1 MVFLATD
8 GKIGYTYGATP
19 SNAASPIAAGFR
31 VPPTGVTETRLGAA
45 RDLYQK
51 CWELSPPRSLWA
63 IRCCRRACRR
73 LWHNLPAA
81 IRQEELHCSAA
92 GFRAHEPPSAA
103 AIGSFTPLSV
113 PSPQEIGA
121 LGVA

>member
-51 CWELSPPRSLWA
+51 CWELSPVPPAVFGTPDCSL
-63 IRCCRRACRR
+63 RR
-73 LWHNLPAA
+73 LSDRLKLLAA
-81 IRQEELHCSAA
+81 IVSRAEEA
-92 GFRAHEPPSAA
+92 
-103 AIGSFTPLSV
+103 V
-113 PSPQEIGA
+113 A
-121 LGVA
+121 LDQPGRVVG

>member
-1 MVFLATD
+1 MSIVLLATD

-51 CWELSPPRSLWA
+51 CWGAIPTEIPLGNQVLQTGLSQTLA
-63 IRCCRRACRR
+63 
-73 LWHNLPAA
+73 
-81 IRQEELHCSAA
+81 
-92 GFRAHEPPSAA
+92 
-103 AIGSFTPLSV
+103 
-113 PSPQEIGA
+113 
-121 LGVA
+121 